1 MHSSY
6 SEIHDKHPIVAYA
19 MKTNLHQFEL
29 KCKQGELLYITLM

>member
-1 MHSSY
+1 MHSYY

-29 KCKQGELLYITLM
+29 KCKQGELS